1 VQRRY
6 ESQPHFEVGD
16 DTTELSAAGSDD
28 RRGEAIIV
36 RAARGKTAHPG
47 GQTLAEFALVLPI
60 LLVLLLGVADFG
72 RVFAASI
79 STEASARNAAEIGA
93 IQRLRHK
100 PPDPIAD
107 PGAVLPYY
115 TALHEQIAKV
125 VCSELSVLPNTTFNA
140 ADRTCPSM
148 PLVGVCVRDDLD
160 PICGAAIYGFSS
172 TLPGACSHLAEP
184 WSHYSG
190 GAAASHAVEVRVCYR
205 FTTLFNLQFTLPGN
219 VGLDLGE
226 IWIQRERVFA
236 LDCPPGDVST
246 C

>member
-1 VQRRY
+1 M
-6 ESQPHFEVGD
+6 F
-16 DTTELSAAGSDD
+16 
-28 RRGEAIIV
+28 V
-36 RAARGKTAHPG
+36 RAARDHTSHPG

-60 LLVLLLGVADFG
+60 LLVLLLAVADFG

-93 IQRLRHK
+93 ITRLRDK
-100 PPDPIAD
+100 PPDPVID
-107 PGAVLPYY
+107 PPAFYSYY

-140 ADRTCPSM
+140 VNRTCPTM
-148 PLVGVCVRDDLD
+148 PLVQVCVRDDLD
-160 PICGAAIYGFSS
+160 PICGAPISGFSS
-172 TLPGACSHLAEP
+172 TVPGQCTHMAP
-184 WSHYSG
+184 TMQNYSG

-205 FTTLFNLQFTLPGN
+205 FTTLFNLRFTLPGN

-236 LDCPPGDVST
+236 LDCPPGDPSDPVSP

>member
-1 VQRRY
+1 MI
-6 ESQPHFEVGD
+6 
-16 DTTELSAAGSDD
+16 A
-28 RRGEAIIV
+28 
-36 RAARGKTAHPG
+36 RAARGRTEHPG
-47 GQTLAEFALVLPI
+47 GQALAEFALVLPI

-93 IQRLRHK
+93 IERLRNK
-100 PPDPIAD
+100 PPTDPLD
-107 PGAVLPYY
+107 QWTYY

-125 VCSELSVLPNTTFNA
+125 VCSELSVLPNTTFNS
-140 ADRTCPSM
+140 ADRTCPNM
-148 PLVGVCVRDDLD
+148 PLVGVCIRDDID
-160 PICGAAIYGFSS
+160 PICGYPMYGFSS
-172 TLPGACSHLAEP
+172 TIPANCARMAEP

-190 GAAASHAVEVRVCYR
+190 GSAASHAVEVRVCYQ

-219 VGLDLGE
+219 VGLSLGE
-226 IWIQRERVFA
+226 VWIQRERVFA

>member
-1 VQRRY
+1 M
-6 ESQPHFEVGD
+6 
-16 DTTELSAAGSDD
+16 
-28 RRGEAIIV
+28 IV
-36 RAARGKTAHPG
+36 RARQDHRAHPG

-60 LLVLLLGVADFG
+60 LLVLLLAVADFG

-93 IQRLRHK
+93 TTRLRN
-100 PPDPIAD
+100 PPDFVDPTTWIA
-107 PGAVLPYY
+107 YY
-115 TALHEQIAKV
+115 TALHEQVAKV

-140 ADRTCPSM
+140 ANRTCPTM
-148 PLVGVCVRDDLD
+148 PLIGVCIRDDRD
-160 PICGAAIYGFSS
+160 PICGNLMNGFSS
-172 TLPGACSHLAEP
+172 SIPGTCSHLGEP
-184 WSHYSG
+184 WSNYSG
-190 GAAASHAVEVRVCYR
+190 GAAASHAVEVRVCYQ
-205 FTTLFNLQFTLPGN
+205 FTTLFNLHFTLPGN

>member
-1 VQRRY
+1 MI
-6 ESQPHFEVGD
+6 
-16 DTTELSAAGSDD
+16 A
-28 RRGEAIIV
+28 
-36 RAARGKTAHPG
+36 RAARGRPEHPG

-60 LLVLLLGVADFG
+60 LLVLLLAVADFG

-93 IQRLRHK
+93 IERLRNK
-100 PPDPIAD
+100 PDFVDSSTWPA
-107 PGAVLPYY
+107 YY
-115 TALHEQIAKV
+115 TSLHEQVAKV
-125 VCSELSVLPNTTFNA
+125 VCSELSILPNTTFNS

-148 PLVGVCVRDDLD
+148 PLIGVCVRDDRD
-160 PICGAAIYGFSS
+160 PICGYPMTGFSS
-172 TLPGACSHLAEP
+172 TVPAGCTHMAEP

-190 GAAASHAVEVRVCYR
+190 GSAASHSVEVRVCYQ
-205 FTTLFNLQFTLPGN
+205 FTTLFNLHFTLPGN

>member
-1 VQRRY
+1 M
-6 ESQPHFEVGD
+6 
-16 DTTELSAAGSDD
+16 
-28 RRGEAIIV
+28 IV
-36 RAARGKTAHPG
+36 RARQDHPAHPG

-60 LLVLLLGVADFG
+60 LLVLLLAVADFG

-93 IQRLRHK
+93 IERLRNK
-100 PPDPIAD
+100 PPDPVID
-107 PGAVLPYY
+107 PPAFYSHY
-115 TALHEQIAKV
+115 TALHEQVAKV
-125 VCSELSVLPNTTFNA
+125 VCSELSVLPNTTFNS

-148 PLVGVCVRDDLD
+148 PLIGVCVRDDLD

-172 TLPGACSHLAEP
+172 TYPGACSHLAEP
-184 WSHYSG
+184 WSNYSG
-190 GAAASHAVEVRVCYR
+190 GAAASHAVEVRVCYQ
-205 FTTLFNLQFTLPGN
+205 FTTLFNLHFTLPGN

>member
-1 VQRRY
+1 M
-6 ESQPHFEVGD
+6 
-16 DTTELSAAGSDD
+16 
-28 RRGEAIIV
+28 EAKIV
-36 RAARGKTAHPG
+36 RAARDQSAHPG

-60 LLVLLLGVADFG
+60 LLVLLLAVADFG

-93 IQRLRHK
+93 IERLRNK
-100 PPDPIAD
+100 PPTDP
-107 PGAVLPYY
+107 VEQFNYY

-140 ADRTCPSM
+140 ADRTCPNM
-148 PLVGVCVRDDLD
+148 PLIGVCIRDDPDGAGPLGD
-160 PICGAAIYGFSS
+160 PICGAPINGFSS
-172 TLPGACSHLAEP
+172 TIPGACSHLGEP
-184 WSHYSG
+184 WSNASG
-190 GAAASHAVEVRVCYR
+190 GADASHAVEVRVCYQ
-205 FTTLFNLQFTLPGN
+205 FTTLFNLRFTLPGN
-219 VGLDLGE
+219 VGLDLGD